1 MARTRLPSVFAL
13 AVLLACGPP
22 APTPEDERLVRAW
35 LDLLEEDIDHQIED
49 TVLECRAREGG
60 PARSFEAR
68 MDARDDL
75 SRRRE
80 AASEAASRAVQ
91 RRVWSRF
98 SPVFRASS
106 RVAERASALS
116 GECAGAAPPAREAV
130 ERELDGLRAE
140 LDSAIGQSLRETGIA
155 R

>member
-1 MARTRLPSVFAL
+1 MVCTRLPSVIAL

-22 APTPEDERLVRAW
+22 AATPEDERLVRAW
-35 LDLLEEDIDHQIED
+35 LDLLEQDIDLQIED

-80 AASEAASRAVQ
+80 AASNEASRGVQ

-116 GECAGAAPPAREAV
+116 GECTGAAPLASEAV
-130 ERELDGLRAE
+130 QRELDGLRAE
-140 LDSAIGQSLRETGIA
+140 LDAAVGQSLRETGIE